1 MPRCTLSFCL
11 LLGAC
16 LARGPEAVSPAAS
29 VPVTVSVPDT
39 LSAQVTSIE
48 QPFGPPRALDEP
60 ANPLRP
66 AADGALSVQ
75 LGALQVEGPQE
86 GPLLGADLAGI
97 AAEVAHNAG
106 YLQRCYEDRLRDV
119 PGLEGAIAIH
129 AHITP
134 GGVVSGQ
141 CITDDDVADPVLIAC
156 VNTLIARGR
165 YPVGHSETVDVTFP
179 FVFTP
184 PSRG

>member
-16 LARGPEAVSPAAS
+16 LARGPEAVAPSPS
-29 VPVTVSVPDT
+29 VPVTVSVA
-39 LSAQVTSIE
+39 SAASVQVTPIE
-48 QPFGPPRALDEP
+48 QPFGPPRAPDEP

-66 AADGALSVQ
+66 AADGALSVR
-75 LGALQVEGPQE
+75 LGALRVEGPQE
-86 GPLLGADLAGI
+86 GPLPGADLEGI

-106 YLQRCYEDRLRDV
+106 YLQRCYEDRLREV

-129 AHITP
+129 AHITSS
-134 GGVVSGQ
+134 GVVSGQ
-141 CITDDDVADPVLIAC
+141 CITDDSVADPVLIAC
-156 VNTLIARGR
+156 VNSLIARGR
-165 YPVGHSETVDVTFP
+165 YPAGRPETVDVTFP